1 MTIRDLNVFCSDV
14 HLEPSGGATT
24 DRFLMFLE
32 SVQQSKRVRSLHVLG
47 DLFHYWLGQGH
58 EQLDDYR
65 SVLLAFSR
73 LAQSGVEINFIWGNR
88 DFLIQGRPFQRSTG
102 IRIRGDEHRFQIA
115 GQAIKLV
122 HGDLLCANDV
132 SYQRFRAIIRSGPLQ
147 MLARVASLQ
156 MRRQVAK
163 VLRTMSEKEVKRKS
177 YKVMDLDEKVVRQ
190 HYVDGTQVLIC
201 GHIHKEQHRDYQLGA
216 RRGDLYV
223 LGSWDH
229 AAPFLVASLN
239 GQFQFANG
247 GVCDSDYD

>member
-1 MTIRDLNVFCSDV
+1 M
-14 HLEPSGGATT
+14 
-24 DRFLMFLE
+24 E
-32 SVQQSKRVRSLHVLG
+32 SVSKTQTDTAKRPPTTIVRKKK
-47 DLFHYWLGQGH
+47 
-58 EQLDDYR
+58 
-65 SVLLAFSR
+65 
-73 LAQSGVEINFIWGNR
+73 
-88 DFLIQGRPFQRSTG
+88 T
-102 IRIRGDEHRFQIA
+102 RFFETYI
-115 GQAIKLV
+115 
-122 HGDLLCANDV
+122 
-132 SYQRFRAIIRSGPLQ
+132 S
-147 MLARVASLQ
+147 
-156 MRRQVAK
+156 K
-163 VLRTMSEKEVKRKS
+163 VLKHVSPENGITANAKQQLNSAICLVSREVARHVISLTEIAKKKTMSEKEVKRKS